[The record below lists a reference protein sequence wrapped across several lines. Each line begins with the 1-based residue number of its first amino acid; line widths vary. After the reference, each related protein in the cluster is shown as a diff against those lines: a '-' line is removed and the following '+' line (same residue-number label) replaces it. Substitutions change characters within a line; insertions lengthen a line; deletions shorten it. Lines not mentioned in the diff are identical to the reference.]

1 MDHPAIAA
9 FDPSDCVSSQ
19 LMRLERIVA
28 KRYRKHLAEYGLTNS
43 QLSMMLMVSTSGPMK
58 RTELARAMVLERSSV
73 SRNLNRLV
81 ATGVVHVSISGKVF
95 VTSQGSA
102 LLERLMPAWA
112 LAMREMYDVLGMEG
126 RAALTVLASTLTTA
140 DRDP

>member
-9 FDPSDCVSSQ
+9 FDPSACVSGQ

-28 KRYRKHLAEYGLTNS
+28 KRYRKHLAKYGLTNS
-43 QLSMMLMVSTSGPMK
+43 QLSMMLMLFASGPMK
-58 RTELARAMVLERSSV
+58 RTELAQSMALERSSV

-81 ATGVVHVSISGKVF
+81 ASGVVHISLSGKVF

-102 LLERLMPAWA
+102 LLERLMPAWGR
-112 LAMREMYDVLGMEG
+112 AMREVHDALGEQG
-126 RAALTVLASTLTTA
+126 RAALVVLDRTLRKTGPDT
-140 DRDP
+140 